1 VVNFRSVAIV
11 GAGAIG
17 GYYGARMALA
27 GVDVRFLLRSELA
40 HVRAHGL
47 TLRERDATRR
57 LERVAAFATADEIGP
72 VDVVLVTLKTTANPS
87 LTTLLPPL
95 GHASTVVVTLQNGLG
110 NDEVLADIVGA
121 KRVMGGLCI
130 IGVTR
135 EAPGEIVGYRSPGAV
150 VLGEFG
156 RSVSERL
163 RALGALFERAGVEA
177 RLVENLAEARWRKLV
192 WNVPFNGLSITAG
205 GISTD
210 QVMANPNLVREV
222 RALMGELADAG
233 KRLGFDVSEEFIQS
247 QIDVTSTL
255 GAYRPSSLVD
265 FLAGRA
271 VEIEPIWGEPL
282 RRGLAAGAAMPRL
295 SDLYHEL
302 LRLTGR

>member
-1 VVNFRSVAIV
+1 
-11 GAGAIG
+11 
-17 GYYGARMALA
+17 MALA
-27 GVDVRFLLRSELA
+27 GVDVRFLLRSDLSY
-40 HVRAHGL
+40 VRAHGL

-57 LERVAAFATADEIGP
+57 LERVAAFATAEEIGP

-87 LTTLLPPL
+87 LATLLPPL
-95 GHASTVVVTLQNGLG
+95 VRADTVVVTLQNGLG

-121 KRVMGGLCI
+121 ERVLGGLCI

-135 EAPGEIVGYRSPGAV
+135 EAPGEIVGYRSPGSV

-156 RSVSERL
+156 RPGSERL
-163 RALGALFERAGVEA
+163 HALGVLFERAGVEA

-192 WNVPFNGLSITAG
+192 WNVPFNGLSIVAG

-210 QVMANPNLVREV
+210 QIMADPALVRQV
-222 RALMGELADAG
+222 RGLMEELADAG
-233 KRLGFDVSEEFIQS
+233 KRLGFDVPEEFIQS

-255 GAYRPSSLVD
+255 GGYRPSSLVD

-271 VEIEPIWGEPL
+271 LEIEPIWGEPL
-282 RRGLAAGAAMPRL
+282 RRGLAAGAVMPRL
-295 SDLYHEL
+295 TRLYGDLV
-302 LRLTGR
+302 RLTAR